1 MHNHCIKV
9 GEKWREIA
17 VSKNGLVGNHT
28 HTLDTKNRVF
38 FPAKFRE
45 ELGSPIVITINVDKC
60 LSAYS
65 ESEWENFVAKL
76 ESYPKSQVKT
86 VKRIFCG
93 NARKV
98 NPDAQ
103 GRVMIDK
110 ELLQFAGI
118 EDSVTFVGC
127 GDCVELWAEAK
138 NPLIELTDDLLS
150 ELNDKMIELD
160 I

>member
-1 MHNHCIKV
+1 MHSCSIKV
-9 GEKWREIA
+9 GEKWRRIA

-65 ESEWENFVAKL
+65 EAEWDNFVEKL
-76 ESYPKSQVKT
+76 GSYPKSQVKN

-93 NARKV
+93 NAKKV
-98 NPDAQ
+98 IPDGQ

-110 ELLQFAGI
+110 ELLSFAGI
-118 EDSVTFVGC
+118 TESVTFVGC
-127 GDCVELWAEAK
+127 GDSVELWAENK
-138 NPLIELTDDLLS
+138 SPLSMLDDDLLADIG
-150 ELNDKMIELD
+150 EKMLELD

>member
-1 MHNHCIKV
+1 MHNQCIKV
-9 GEKWREIA
+9 GEKGREIA

-98 NPDAQ
+98 SPDAQ

>member
-1 MHNHCIKV
+1 MHNQCIKV

-150 ELNDKMIELD
+150 ELIWA
-160 I
+160 

>member
-1 MHNHCIKV
+1 M
-9 GEKWREIA
+9 
-17 VSKNGLVGNHT
+17 SKNGLVGNHT

-65 ESEWENFVAKL
+65 ESEWDNFVEKL
-76 ESYPKSQVKT
+76 GSYPKSQVKN

-93 NARKV
+93 NAKKV
-98 NPDAQ
+98 IPDGQ

-110 ELLQFAGI
+110 DLLNFAGI
-118 EDSVTFVGC
+118 TDTVTFVGC
-127 GDCVELWAEAK
+127 GDSVELWAENK
-138 NPLIELTDDLLS
+138 NPLSMLDDDFLADIG
-150 ELNDKMIELD
+150 EKMLELD

>member
-1 MHNHCIKV
+1 MHNKCIKV

>member
-1 MHNHCIKV
+1 MS
-9 GEKWREIA
+9 R
-17 VSKNGLVGNHT
+17 NGLVGNHT
-28 HTLDTKNRVF
+28 HTLDAKNRVF

-45 ELGSPIVITINVDKC
+45 ELGSPIVITINLDKC

-86 VKRIFCG
+86 LKRIFCG
-93 NARKV
+93 NAKKV
-98 NPDAQ
+98 TPDGQ

-110 ELLQFAGI
+110 ELLQFAGM

-138 NPLIELTDDLLS
+138 NPLTMLDDTFLADIS
-150 ELNDKMIELD
+150 EKMLELD

>member
-28 HTLDTKNRVF
+28 HTLDAKNRVF

-98 NPDAQ
+98 SPDAQ

>member
-1 MHNHCIKV
+1 MHSQCIKV

>member
-1 MHNHCIKV
+1 MHNQCIKV

-76 ESYPKSQVKT
+76 ESYPTSQVKT

-93 NARKV
+93 NPRKV

-103 GRVMIDK
+103 GRRMSDK
-110 ELLQFAGI
+110 EPLQSAAI
-118 EDSVTFVGC
+118 
-127 GDCVELWAEAK
+127 
-138 NPLIELTDDLLS
+138 
-150 ELNDKMIELD
+150 
-160 I
+160 

>member
-1 MHNHCIKV
+1 M
-9 GEKWREIA
+9 
-17 VSKNGLVGNHT
+17 VGNHT

-65 ESEWENFVAKL
+65 ESEWDNFVEKL
-76 ESYPKSQVKT
+76 GSYPKSQVKN

-93 NARKV
+93 NAKKV
-98 NPDAQ
+98 IPDGQ

-110 ELLQFAGI
+110 DLLNFAGI
-118 EDSVTFVGC
+118 TDTVTFVGC
-127 GDCVELWAEAK
+127 GDSVELWAENK
-138 NPLIELTDDLLS
+138 NPLSMLDDDFLADIG
-150 ELNDKMIELD
+150 EKMLELD